1 MIKIMQLLQPLC
13 GWMVAYGHFSRR
25 INAHFYLG
33 LSIFLSAVLV
43 GYVAY
48 HDLSSDG
55 EGTPYNAGTL
65 DSALK
70 YRFSGP
76 APSDDIVIV
85 DIDERS
91 LAKMAE
97 DYGRWP
103 WPRSV
108 FAELLLSLDEVGTQS
123 VVFNLMFSD
132 ADIKDPDSDELF
144 AYAASELDR
153 VVYPITRLPAK
164 NDDQSEV
171 EVGMLQGAEFDTD
184 LIGRSSIAVLFPCF
198 ESTHG
203 NLGVNN
209 LLIEDDGVI
218 RKSFLK
224 YRDEGFSL
232 DGITSRVI
240 QHLDLESQL
249 SLGMPNDYLIN
260 WRNKRGAYQRV
271 PFVDVYTSLTGA
283 DESFDINSLA
293 DKIVV
298 VGATA
303 PGLAIPKVTPI
314 DRSADDNMI
323 IANAIDDA
331 INGTYLRP
339 ISIWAQALMGCLFL
353 FILALLYI
361 RGVSGRIIDLVFW
374 LAQSA
379 AVAITVIS
387 VSYTPYLFD
396 LSLLV
401 YAGMSFY
408 LIEKAHTFS
417 VERSRVGLR
426 PFKPDFDFNEV
437 TAVRC
442 EIDVQ
447 RSREAVYRKF
457 EETFGHRDV
466 FFVNGLFSDQSILA
480 ASLPSA
486 CYIIVNAEKNAV
498 EAMIAGLPS
507 QLGDALSILRPVPN
521 IDSNDS
527 TEYFQEITRR
537 CLENAL
543 HTVTE

>member
-1 MIKIMQLLQPLC
+1 MIKIMQLLQPLLR
-13 GWMVAYGHFSRR
+13 WLVPYGHFSRR

-33 LSIFLSAVLV
+33 LSIFLSIVIV

-55 EGTPYNAGTL
+55 EGAPYNAGTL

-76 APSDDIVIV
+76 VPSDDIAII

-97 DYGRWP
+97 EFGRWP
-103 WPRSV
+103 WPRSA

-123 VVFNLMFSD
+123 IVFNLMFSD

-144 AYAASELDR
+144 AYAASELNQ
-153 VVYPITRLPAK
+153 VVYPITRLPTK

-171 EVGMLQGAEFDTD
+171 LVEMLQGAEFEADS
-184 LIGRSSIAVLFPCF
+184 IGRSSIAVIFPCF
-198 ESTHG
+198 ESTHA

-209 LLIEDDGVI
+209 LKIEDDGVI
-218 RKSFLK
+218 RKS
-224 YRDEGFSL
+224 YIRWQDEGFSL
-232 DGITSRVI
+232 DGITSRVMD
-240 QHLDLESQL
+240 HLGLEESL
-249 SLGMPNDYLIN
+249 STGMPNDYLIN
-260 WRNKRGAYQRV
+260 WRNKRGAYLRV
-271 PFVDVYTSLTGA
+271 PFVDVYESLTGI
-283 DESFDINSLA
+283 DESFDMNSLEG
-293 DKIVV
+293 KIIII
-298 VGATA
+298 GATA
-303 PGLAIPKVTPI
+303 PGLAIPKVTPV
-314 DRSADDNMI
+314 DRNTDDNMI
-323 IANAIDDA
+323 IANAIDDV
-331 INGTYLRP
+331 INETYLRP
-339 ISIWAQALMGCLFL
+339 IGIWVQALLGCLFL
-353 FILALLYI
+353 FLLALLYI
-361 RGVSGRIIDLVFW
+361 RGVSGTIIDVVFW

-379 AVAITVIS
+379 AVAITIIS

-396 LSLLV
+396 LSLLI

-408 LIEKAHTFS
+408 LIEKGHSFS
-417 VERSRVGLR
+417 VERSRNGLH
-426 PFKPDFDFNEV
+426 PFKPDFNFNEV

-442 EIDVQ
+442 EIDEP

-457 EETFGHRDV
+457 EKTFGHREV
-466 FFVNGLFSDQSILA
+466 FFINGLFSNKSILTDSLDT
-480 ASLPSA
+480 AS
-486 CYIIVNAEKNAV
+486 YVIVNAEKYAV
-498 EAMIAGLPS
+498 EAMIEVVPDDLS
-507 QLGDALSILRPVPN
+507 EQLSILRPVPN

-543 HTVTE
+543 DTVNR

>member
-1 MIKIMQLLQPLC
+1 
-13 GWMVAYGHFSRR
+13 
-25 INAHFYLG
+25 
-33 LSIFLSAVLV
+33 
-43 GYVAY
+43 
-48 HDLSSDG
+48 
-55 EGTPYNAGTL
+55 
-65 DSALK
+65 
-70 YRFSGP
+70 
-76 APSDDIVIV
+76 
-85 DIDERS
+85 
-91 LAKMAE
+91 
-97 DYGRWP
+97 
-103 WPRSV
+103 
-108 FAELLLSLDEVGTQS
+108 
-123 VVFNLMFSD
+123 
-132 ADIKDPDSDELF
+132 
-144 AYAASELDR
+144 
-153 VVYPITRLPAK
+153 
-164 NDDQSEV
+164 
-171 EVGMLQGAEFDTD
+171 
-184 LIGRSSIAVLFPCF
+184 
-198 ESTHG
+198 
-203 NLGVNN
+203 
-209 LLIEDDGVI
+209 
-218 RKSFLK
+218 
-224 YRDEGFSL
+224 
-232 DGITSRVI
+232 
-240 QHLDLESQL
+240 
-249 SLGMPNDYLIN
+249 LIN

>member
-1 MIKIMQLLQPLC
+1 MIKIMQFLQPLFR
-13 GWMVAYGHFSRR
+13 WLVVYGHFSRR

-33 LSIFLSAVLV
+33 LSIFLSIVLV
-43 GYVAY
+43 SYVTY
-48 HDLSSDG
+48 HDLSSEG
-55 EGTPYNAGTL
+55 EGIPYNAGTL
-65 DSALK
+65 DSAFK

-76 APSDDIVIV
+76 APSDDIVII

-91 LAKMAE
+91 LAKMAK

-123 VVFNLMFSD
+123 IVFNLMFSD

-144 AYAASELDR
+144 AYAASELNQ

-171 EVGMLQGAEFDTD
+171 EVGMLQGAEFETD
-184 LIGRSSIAVLFPCF
+184 LIGSSSIAVIYPCF

-209 LLIEDDGVI
+209 LIIEDDGVI
-218 RKSFLK
+218 RKSFIR
-224 YRDEGFSL
+224 YQGEGFSL

-240 QHLDLESQL
+240 EHLGLEGQQ
-249 SLGMPNDYLIN
+249 SLEMPNDYLIN

-271 PFVDVYTSLTGA
+271 PFVDVYASLTGA
-283 DESFDINSLA
+283 DESFEMNSLA
-293 DKIVV
+293 GKIII

-303 PGLAIPKVTPI
+303 PGLAIPKVTPV

-331 INGTYLRP
+331 INSTYLRP

-353 FILALLYI
+353 FLLALLYI
-361 RGVSGRIIDLVFW
+361 RGVSDTIIDVVFW
-374 LAQSA
+374 VAQTA
-379 AVAITVIS
+379 AVAITIIS

-417 VERSRVGLR
+417 VERSRIGIH

-437 TAVRC
+437 TTVRC
-442 EIDVQ
+442 EIDEQ
-447 RSREAVYRKF
+447 RPREAVYRKF

-466 FFVNGLFSDQSILA
+466 FFINALFSDESILA
-480 ASLPSA
+480 DSLPTAS
-486 CYIIVNAEKNAV
+486 YVIINAEKNVV
-498 EAMIAGLPS
+498 ETSIAALPQHLGGL
-507 QLGDALSILRPVPN
+507 LSILRAVEN

>member
-1 MIKIMQLLQPLC
+1 MIKLLQLMRPLFR
-13 GWMVAYGHFSRR
+13 WLVAYGHFSRR

-33 LSIFLSAVLV
+33 LSIFLSTVLV

-76 APSDDIVIV
+76 APSDDIVII

-97 DYGRWP
+97 DFGRWP

-108 FAELLLSLDEVGTQS
+108 FAELLLSLDEVGAES
-123 VVFNLMFSD
+123 IVFNLMFSD

-144 AYAASELDR
+144 AYAASELNH
-153 VVYPITRLPAK
+153 VVYPITRLPAI

-184 LIGRSSIAVLFPCF
+184 LIGRSSIAVIFPCF
-198 ESTHG
+198 ESTHSH
-203 NLGVNN
+203 LGVNN
-209 LLIEDDGVI
+209 LIIEGDGII
-218 RKSFLK
+218 RKSFLRYQDK
-224 YRDEGFSL
+224 GFSL
-232 DGITSRVI
+232 AGITSRVI
-240 QHLDLESQL
+240 EHLGLEQKL
-249 SLGMPNDYLIN
+249 PPGMPNDYLIN
-260 WRNKRGAYQRV
+260 WRNKQGTYQRV
-271 PFVDVYTSLTGA
+271 PFVDVYASLTGA
-283 DESFDINSLA
+283 DESFDMNSLA
-293 DKIVV
+293 GKVV
-298 VGATA
+298 IIGATA
-303 PGLAIPKVTPI
+303 PGLAIPKVTPV
-314 DRSADDNMI
+314 DRSADDNVI

-331 INGTYLRP
+331 INNTYLRP
-339 ISIWAQALMGCLFL
+339 ISIWMQALMGCLFL
-353 FILALLYI
+353 LLLALLYL
-361 RGVSGRIIDLVFW
+361 RGISDTIIDIVFW
-374 LAQSA
+374 VAQSA
-379 AVAITVIS
+379 AVAITIIS

-417 VERSRVGLR
+417 VERSRIGIR

-437 TAVRC
+437 TTVRC
-442 EIDVQ
+442 EIDET
-447 RSREAVYRKF
+447 RSREAVYREF
-457 EETFGHRDV
+457 EETFGHKDV
-466 FFVNGLFSDQSILA
+466 FFINALFSNESILA
-480 ASLPSA
+480 DSLPSA
-486 CYIIVNAEKNAV
+486 SYIIVNAEQAAV
-498 EAMIAGLPS
+498 EATIAALPS
-507 QLGDALSILRPVPN
+507 QLGESLAILRAVAN
-521 IDSNDS
+521 VDSNDS
-527 TEYFQEITRR
+527 AEYFQEITRR

-543 HTVTE
+543 HTINA

>member
-1 MIKIMQLLQPLC
+1 MIKIMQLLQPLLR
-13 GWMVAYGHFSRR
+13 WLVPYGHFSRR

-33 LSIFLSAVLV
+33 LSIFLSIVIV

-55 EGTPYNAGTL
+55 EGAPYNAGTL

-76 APSDDIVIV
+76 VPSDDIVII

-97 DYGRWP
+97 EFGRWP
-103 WPRSV
+103 WPRSA

-123 VVFNLMFSD
+123 IVFNLMFSD

-144 AYAASELDR
+144 AYAASELNQ

-171 EVGMLQGAEFDTD
+171 LVEMLQGAEFEVDS
-184 LIGRSSIAVLFPCF
+184 IGRSSIAVIFPCF
-198 ESTHG
+198 ESTHA

-209 LLIEDDGVI
+209 LKIEDDGVI
-218 RKSFLK
+218 RKS
-224 YRDEGFSL
+224 YIRWQDEGFSL
-232 DGITSRVI
+232 DGITSRVMD
-240 QHLDLESQL
+240 HLGLEESL
-249 SLGMPNDYLIN
+249 STGMPNDYLIN
-260 WRNKRGAYQRV
+260 WRNKRGAYLRV
-271 PFVDVYTSLTGA
+271 PFVDVYESLTGI
-283 DESFDINSLA
+283 DESFDMNSLA
-293 DKIVV
+293 GKIIII
-298 VGATA
+298 GATA
-303 PGLAIPKVTPI
+303 PGLAIPKVTPV
-314 DRSADDNMI
+314 DRNTDDNMI
-323 IANAIDDA
+323 IANAIDDV
-331 INGTYLRP
+331 INETYLRP
-339 ISIWAQALMGCLFL
+339 IGIWVQALLGCLFL
-353 FILALLYI
+353 FLLALLYI
-361 RGVSGRIIDLVFW
+361 RGVSGTIIDVVFW

-379 AVAITVIS
+379 AVAITIIS

-396 LSLLV
+396 LSLLI

-408 LIEKAHTFS
+408 LIEKGHSFS
-417 VERSRVGLR
+417 VERSRIGLH
-426 PFKPDFDFNEV
+426 PFKPDFNFNEV

-442 EIDVQ
+442 EIDEP

-457 EETFGHRDV
+457 EKTFGHREV
-466 FFVNGLFSDQSILA
+466 FFINGLFSNKSILTDSLDT
-480 ASLPSA
+480 AS
-486 CYIIVNAEKNAV
+486 YVIVNAEKYAV
-498 EAMIAGLPS
+498 EAMIEVVPDDLS
-507 QLGDALSILRPVPN
+507 EQLSILRPVPN

-543 HTVTE
+543 DTVNR

>member
-1 MIKIMQLLQPLC
+1 MQFLQPLLR
-13 GWMVAYGHFSRR
+13 WLVVYGHFSRR

-33 LSIFLSAVLV
+33 LSIFLSIVLV
-43 GYVAY
+43 GYVTY
-48 HDLSSDG
+48 HDLSSEG
-55 EGTPYNAGTL
+55 EGIPYNAGTL
-65 DSALK
+65 DSAFK

-76 APSDDIVIV
+76 APSDDIVII

-91 LAKMAE
+91 LAKMAK

-123 VVFNLMFSD
+123 IVFNLMFSD

-144 AYAASELDR
+144 AYAASELNQ

-171 EVGMLQGAEFDTD
+171 EVGMLQGAEFETD
-184 LIGRSSIAVLFPCF
+184 LIGSSSIAVIYPCF

-209 LLIEDDGVI
+209 LIIEDDGVI
-218 RKSFLK
+218 RKSFIR
-224 YRDEGFSL
+224 YQGEGFSL

-240 QHLDLESQL
+240 EHLGLEGQQ
-249 SLGMPNDYLIN
+249 SLEMPNDYLIN

-271 PFVDVYTSLTGA
+271 PFVDVYASLTGA
-283 DESFDINSLA
+283 DESFEMNSLA
-293 DKIVV
+293 GKIII

-303 PGLAIPKVTPI
+303 PGLAIPKVTPV

-331 INGTYLRP
+331 INSTYLRP

-353 FILALLYI
+353 FLLALLYI
-361 RGVSGRIIDLVFW
+361 RGVSDTIIDVVFW
-374 LAQSA
+374 VAQTA
-379 AVAITVIS
+379 AVAITIIS

-417 VERSRVGLR
+417 VERSRIGIH

-437 TAVRC
+437 TTVRC
-442 EIDVQ
+442 EIDEQ
-447 RSREAVYRKF
+447 RPREAVYRKF

-466 FFVNGLFSDQSILA
+466 FFINALFSDESILA
-480 ASLPSA
+480 DSLPTAS
-486 CYIIVNAEKNAV
+486 YVIINAEKNVV
-498 EAMIAGLPS
+498 ETSIAALPQHLGGL
-507 QLGDALSILRPVPN
+507 LSILRAVEN